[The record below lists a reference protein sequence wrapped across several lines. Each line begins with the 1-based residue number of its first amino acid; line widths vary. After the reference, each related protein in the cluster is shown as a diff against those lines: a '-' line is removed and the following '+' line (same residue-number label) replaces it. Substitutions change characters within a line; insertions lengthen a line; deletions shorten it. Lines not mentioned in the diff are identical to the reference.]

1 MKCQVVFPACL
12 LLLWTL
18 TASVSSNSGEKDKI
32 TVTKESDG
40 IKVSC
45 GGSKTLFK
53 DETEVESGKLEYN
66 DENTGEYSC
75 ALLNE
80 KVLTEE
86 TKIFVKFRTC
96 DNCIELDL
104 TSIFGLVVGDVV
116 ATIVIGWAVY
126 LVASQTRSG
135 PIASHKKGSDRQ
147 HLVPN
152 EVSNRGSSD
161 HYQPLRHQ
169 GGKKE
174 TYDVLNRR

>member
-32 TVTKESDG
+32 TVKSVSDG
-40 IKVSC
+40 IEVSC
-45 GGSKTLFK
+45 DGSTIQLKNGSSDK
-53 DETEVESGKLEYN
+53 SMKLEYN

-75 ALLNE
+75 ENG
-80 KVLTEE
+80 K

-96 DNCIELDL
+96 DNCIELDP
-104 TSIFGLVVGDVV
+104 TSIFGLVAGDVV
-116 ATIVIGWAVY
+116 ATIMIGWAVY